1 MSHLLLSLARR
12 CSVPVLPPT
21 NNSKVIHKRGPIINC
36 VTGEVVYPKDQY
48 RLAASDVAEL
58 KATLAALS
66 PEPISTV
73 ASFIQPLPGNEETNA
88 AKKPRKKRTKPQG
101 PEYQPTPLDK
111 LEWLTIAQAA
121 IRFPNYSEK
130 AYRHLVAQ
138 AEAYAKHPKSGLRS
152 NGFLPCVVRPAGKR
166 KILIN
171 AEKFE
176 EWLKSFAVSAS

>member
-1 MSHLLLSLARR
+1 MNHPMPKASLAERR
-12 CSVPVLPPT
+12 SATTASASQSPP
-21 NNSKVIHKRGPIINC
+21 IRKRGFYITL
-36 VTGEVVYPKDQY
+36 VGSKTFDTDGERHPGNF
-48 RLAASDVAEL
+48 R
-58 KATLAALS
+58 
-66 PEPISTV
+66 PETHSAV
-73 ASFIQPLPGNEETNA
+73 ASLIEQSPSTDKADAGK
-88 AKKPRKKRTKPQG
+88 KKPRKKRTKPQS
-101 PEYQPTPLDK
+101 PEYLPVPVSELK
-111 LEWLTIAQAA
+111 WLTIAQAA